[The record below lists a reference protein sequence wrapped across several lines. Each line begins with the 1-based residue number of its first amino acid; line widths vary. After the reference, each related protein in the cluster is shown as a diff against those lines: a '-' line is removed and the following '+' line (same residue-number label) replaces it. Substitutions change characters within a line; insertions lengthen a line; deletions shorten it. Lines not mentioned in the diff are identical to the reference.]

1 MKIAIMLVLVLSLMF
16 VGCTS
21 GRVYQDG
28 TVGDVKPQTIEKETP
43 VSPVKTGLSANPEV
57 VKLYARQGQIKS
69 YSFDLARLPDRRG
82 SATYFV
88 KGDFARVKPPFE
100 SVSSRRVDNIYL
112 NFAKSTAVG
121 YCDKSSTCTD
131 PNSAIP
137 LSYSDWEVPLP
148 ISWADDAQYGK
159 IAGTVTYFSRPVTR
173 VQYQK
178 GALYYEVYI
187 DNYFGYPLR
196 VAIATD
202 QDFKDIIGGYEYR
215 NIAFNVVQ
223 DKDVTYTPVLV

>member
-1 MKIAIMLVLVLSLMF
+1 MKIAIMLFLVLSLLF

-28 TVGDVKPQTIEKETP
+28 TVGDVKPQTIVKETP
-43 VSPVKTGLSANPEV
+43 TSPVKTGLTANPDV

-69 YSFDLARLPDRRG
+69 YSFDLAKLPDRRG
-82 SATYFV
+82 YAEYFI
-88 KGDFARVKPPFE
+88 KGDNVRIAPPKE
-100 SVSSRRVDNIYL
+100 SVSELRVDFIYL
-112 NFAKSTAVG
+112 NLATNTAVG
-121 YCDKSSTCTD
+121 YCAKSGSCTD
-131 PNSAIP
+131 PNSPIP
-137 LSYSDWEVPLP
+137 LSYSDWSIPLP

-159 IAGTVTYFSRPVTR
+159 VAGTLNFFNRPITK

-196 VAIATD
+196 VAIAND
-202 QDFKDIIGGYEYR
+202 PDFKDIVGGYEYR
-215 NIAFNVVQ
+215 NIAFNSLQ
-223 DKDVTYTPVLV
+223 DKDVTYTNVLV